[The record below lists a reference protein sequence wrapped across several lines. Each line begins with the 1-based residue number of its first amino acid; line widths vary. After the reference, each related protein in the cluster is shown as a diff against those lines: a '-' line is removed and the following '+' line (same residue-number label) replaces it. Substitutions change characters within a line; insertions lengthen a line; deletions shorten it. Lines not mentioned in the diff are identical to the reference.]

1 MITRF
6 IIIFIPIFLS
16 AIAQIILKM
25 GLGNLNTQ
33 NGAINFLV
41 KALTSPGV
49 IFGLG
54 LYGLGAMLWLIV
66 LSKEDVSF
74 AFPLVSFAYVIA
86 IVLSAVILK
95 ENVTLPRIIGSI
107 IIMTGIAIIA
117 RFG

>member
-1 MITRF
+1 MILRF
-6 IIIFIPIFLS
+6 VIIFIPITIS
-16 AIAQIILKM
+16 AIAQIILKLGVGDLSAKT
-25 GLGNLNTQ
+25 GL
-33 NGAINFLV
+33 IHFFS

-49 IFGLG
+49 IIGLG

-86 IVLSAVILK
+86 IVLSALILK
-95 ENVTLPRIIGSI
+95 EQVTLPRIIGSLVI
-107 IIMTGIAIIA
+107 IVGIFIIA